1 MGHRGKVKLPTV
13 LVVVA
18 GASYTSRCG
27 EHPAQLMGATHMG
40 EMTEGVRYF
49 EKLL

>member
-1 MGHRGKVKLPTV
+1 MGHRGKVKLPV
-13 LVVVA
+13 ALVVVVWI
-18 GASYTSRCG
+18 SYARHCS

-40 EMTEGVRYF
+40 EMTEGARYF